1 MTVTDV
7 TQIKIG
13 GHPAGI
19 LVSLLVVLFLLFNA
33 LARAEER
40 TVEQAYPHFAS
51 GILMKAKMVKM
62 EKGTLV
68 LADGVR
74 LEESRIDEIVEQ
86 SDPRIRAEWR
96 KNRFFLLEQEIT
108 KGLLMREA
116 AASTD
121 AKGLSEKETIQAY
134 LGRKFRDVQV
144 SVAEVTTFY
153 EENKAMFGGLP
164 FAKAKDAIR
173 QVLTQARREE
183 AVHSY
188 LRGFGERTDIR
199 VNEEWVHAEIPLA
212 KDNPVDRARG
222 SGKPSMIEF
231 GADGCTP
238 CERMEPILES
248 LRKSYKEKLNVV
260 FVHVGENPVLGSR
273 FGIQSIP
280 VQAFYDQNGKEF
292 FRHVGFF
299 AEELVVKKLKEM
311 GVQ

>member
-1 MTVTDV
+1 MSVDEV
-7 TQIKIG
+7 TQIKVG

-19 LVSLLVVLFLLFNA
+19 LVSLLVVLILVFNT
-33 LARAEER
+33 LACAEER
-40 TVEQAYPHFAS
+40 TVEQAYPHFSS
-51 GILMKAKMVKM
+51 GILMKARMVKM
-62 EKGTLV
+62 EKGTLI
-68 LADGVR
+68 LADDVR

-86 SDPRIRAEWR
+86 SDPRIRDELKR
-96 KNRFFLLEQEIT
+96 NRFFLLEQEIT
-108 KGLLMREA
+108 KVLLMREA

-173 QVLTQARREE
+173 QVLTQGKRVD
-183 AVHSY
+183 AVQSY
-188 LRGFGERTDIR
+188 LRGFGERTDLR
-199 VNEEWVHAEIPLA
+199 VNEEWVQAEVPLA
-212 KDNPVDRARG
+212 KDNPVDKARG

-238 CERMEPILES
+238 CEMMQPILEN
-248 LRKSYKEKLNVV
+248 LRKNYKEKLNVV

-280 VQAFYDQNGKEF
+280 VQAFYDKDGKEF